1 MVTWDVKKARYPERK
16 GQWYKTTRDLWAT
29 FAIPGD
35 KTNTSERSGHNAR
48 EYALRVWEHL
58 TKIGHRKDGY
68 PTRPLRDG
76 IRPSR
81 DLNQMLKAQQVNIG
95 ITETE
100 RKILSPNKV
109 TERLQT
115 YQSRAGMMH
124 WKARQLNWE
133 NHAHRIGR
141 PNLVI
146 ERDGRQTSREQV
158 WLQRGSTTKVG
169 QPENQGK
176 ILPSSLA
183 ARDGY
188 RNSRDLQRQHWKA
201 RQSN

>member
-1 MVTWDVKKARYPERK
+1 MKWPQCQR
-16 GQWYKTTRDLWAT
+16 
-29 FAIPGD
+29 IC
-35 KTNTSERSGHNAR
+35 SEG
-48 EYALRVWEHL
+48 LRTPHQDW
-58 TKIGHRKDGY
+58 TQRKDGY

-124 WKARQLNWE
+124 
-133 NHAHRIGR
+133 
-141 PNLVI
+141 
-146 ERDGRQTSREQV
+146 
-158 WLQRGSTTKVG
+158 
-169 QPENQGK
+169 
-176 ILPSSLA
+176 
-183 ARDGY
+183 
-188 RNSRDLQRQHWKA
+188 
-201 RQSN
+201 